1 MTELGP
7 LFSAVADP
15 DAGLSSLARGIVGS
29 EILKISAQIRAL
41 KAKGAVICNLT
52 VGDFDS
58 SYFPIP
64 KELMEGTR
72 AALAA
77 GHTNYPPS
85 DGVLALREA
94 VVRLY
99 EREWGVRFPLESV
112 LVAGG
117 ARPLLYCAY
126 KTLITPGDVAV
137 YPVPSWNN
145 NHYAFLT
152 GATAI
157 ELTVSPESNFFPTIE
172 QLLPHLAKARLLCLN
187 SPLNPTGTAI
197 DRDLLH
203 QIASEVLQ
211 ENKRRLSSK
220 SERPLYLVYDQV
232 YWTLT
237 YGAVQHVMPLELV
250 PEIAPY
256 TLVLDAISKAFCAT
270 GLRVGWAVMPPTIRS
285 RMMDILGH
293 IGAWA
298 PKAEQVA
305 VAALLDAPER
315 TKDFEAELKTKLKA
329 RLDALYEG
337 FSAMKREGF
346 PVDAIV
352 PQGAIYLSARFNLFG
367 KNLRGRTIA
376 SNEEIRQL
384 LLEEAGVAVVPFQAF
399 GLKEETGWFRL
410 SVGAVS
416 MEEIAAIFPRLRTLL
431 ASTAT
436 RPSTPSSPAQKKQL
450 VR

>member
-7 LFSAVADP
+7 LFSSLPDP

-29 EILKISAQIRAL
+29 EILKISAEIRAL
-41 KAKGAVICNLT
+41 KAKGAVLCNLT

-58 SYFPIP
+58 KYFPIP
-64 KELMEGTR
+64 EELLEGTR

-99 EREWGVRFPLESV
+99 EREWGLRVPVDSV

-117 ARPLLYCAY
+117 ARPLLYGSY

-152 GATAI
+152 GAKAV
-157 ELTVSPESNFFPTIE
+157 ELTVSPESNFFPTVE
-172 QLLPHLAKARLLCLN
+172 QLRPHLKKARLLCLN

-197 DRDLLH
+197 DRGLLK
-203 QIASEVLQ
+203 QIASEILQ
-211 ENKRRLSSK
+211 ENKRRESTN
-220 SERPLYLVYDQV
+220 SERPLYFVYDQV

-237 YGAVQHVMPLELV
+237 FGSTQHVMPLELV

-270 GLRVGWAVMPPTIRS
+270 GLRVGWAVMPPAIRNH
-285 RMMDILGH
+285 MMDILGH

-298 PKAEQVA
+298 PKAEQIA
-305 VAALLDAPER
+305 AAALLDSPEK
-315 TKDFEAELKTKLKA
+315 TKRFQLELKRKLKE
-329 RLDALYEG
+329 RLDALYLG
-337 FSAMKREGF
+337 VLAMKNEGF
-346 PVDAIV
+346 PVDAIA

-367 KNLRGRTIA
+367 RNLRGRTI
-376 SNEEIRQL
+376 SRNEEIRQL
-384 LLEEAGVAVVPFQAF
+384 LLQDAGLAAVPFQAF

-416 MEEIAAIFPRLRTLL
+416 MEEIAAMFPRLRSLL
-431 ASTAT
+431 APTVD
-436 RPSTPSSPAQKKQL
+436 RPSVPATSGA
-450 VR
+450 R

>member
-1 MTELGP
+1 MTEMGP
-7 LFSAVADP
+7 LFSTLPDP
-15 DAGLSSLARGIVGS
+15 DAGVSSLARGIVGS
-29 EILKISAQIRAL
+29 EILKISAQIRTL

-58 SYFPIP
+58 AYFPIP
-64 KELMEGTR
+64 DELLEGTR

-99 EREWGVRFPLESV
+99 EREWGLRFPVDSV

-117 ARPLLYCAY
+117 ARPLLYGAY

-145 NHYAFLT
+145 NHYSTLT
-152 GATAI
+152 GAQPV
-157 ELTVSPESNFFPTIE
+157 ELAVTPESNFFPTIE
-172 QLLPHLAKARLLCLN
+172 QLRPHFKRARLLCLN

-197 DRDLLH
+197 DPKLLE
-203 QIASEVLQ
+203 QIALEVLQ
-211 ENKRRLSSK
+211 ENKRRQTSGAK
-220 SERPLYLVYDQV
+220 ERPLYLVYDQV

-237 YGAVQHVMPLELV
+237 YGSIRHVTPLELV

-256 TLVLDAISKAFCAT
+256 TLLLDAISKAFCAT
-270 GLRVGWAVMPPTIRS
+270 GLRVGWAVMPPVIRKH
-285 RMMDILGH
+285 MMDILGH
-293 IGAWA
+293 VGAWA

-305 VAALLDAPER
+305 VAALLDAPEKIK
-315 TKDFEAELKTKLKA
+315 TFQADLKTKLKA
-329 RLDALYEG
+329 RLDALYQG
-337 FSAMKREGF
+337 FSSMKADGF
-346 PVDAIV
+346 PVDAV
-352 PQGAIYLSARFNLFG
+352 APQGAIYLSARFHLFG
-367 KNLRGRTIA
+367 QKLRGH
-376 SNEEIRQL
+376 EIRTNEQIRNL
-384 LLEEAGVAVVPFQAF
+384 LLEDAGVAGVPFQAF
-399 GLKEETGWFRL
+399 GLKEDTGWFRL

-416 MEEIAAIFPRLRTLL
+416 MEEIAAIFPRLRELL
-431 ASTAT
+431 APVA
-436 RPSTPSSPAQKKQL
+436 AQKKEL

>member
-1 MTELGP
+1 MTEMGP
-7 LFSAVADP
+7 LFSALPDP

-58 SYFPIP
+58 AYFPIP
-64 KELMEGTR
+64 EELLEGTR

-94 VVRLY
+94 IVRLY
-99 EREWGVRFPLESV
+99 ERQWGLRFPVESV

-117 ARPLLYCAY
+117 ARPLLYGAY

-145 NHYAFLT
+145 NHYSTLT
-152 GATAI
+152 GAQPV
-157 ELTVSPESNFFPTIE
+157 ELAVTPESNFFPTME
-172 QLLPHLAKARLLCLN
+172 QLRPHLQRARLVCLN

-197 DRDLLH
+197 DPKLLK
-203 QIASEVLQ
+203 QIALEVLH
-211 ENKRRLSSK
+211 ENQRRQSGSK
-220 SERPLYLVYDQV
+220 ERPLYLVYDQV

-237 YGAVQHVMPLELV
+237 YGSVRHVTPLELV

-256 TLVLDAISKAFCAT
+256 TLLLDAISKAFCAT
-270 GLRVGWAVMPPTIRS
+270 GLRVGWAVMPPAIRKH
-285 RMMDILGH
+285 MMDILGH
-293 IGAWA
+293 VGAWA

-305 VAALLDAPER
+305 VAALLDAPEKIR
-315 TKDFEAELKTKLKA
+315 TFQTDLKTKLKV
-329 RLDALYEG
+329 RLDALYQG
-337 FSAMKREGF
+337 FAAMKVDGF
-346 PVDAIV
+346 PVDAV
-352 PQGAIYLSARFNLFG
+352 APQGAIYLSARFDLFG
-367 KNLRGRTIA
+367 KNLRGHDICT
-376 SNEEIRQL
+376 NEQIRNL
-384 LLEEAGVAVVPFQAF
+384 LLEDAGVAAIPFQAF
-399 GLKEETGWFRL
+399 GLKEDTGWFRL

-416 MEEIAAIFPRLRTLL
+416 MEEIAAIFPRLRELL
-431 ASTAT
+431 APVTT
-436 RPSTPSSPAQKKQL
+436 QRKEL

>member
-7 LFSAVADP
+7 LFSQVPDP

-41 KAKGAVICNLT
+41 KAKGAVLCNLT

-64 KELMEGTR
+64 QELLEGTR

-99 EREWGVRFPLESV
+99 EREWGLRFPVDSV

-117 ARPLLYCAY
+117 ARPLLYGAY

-152 GATAI
+152 GARAV
-157 ELTVSPESNFFPTIE
+157 ELTVTPESNFFPAVE
-172 QLLPHLAKARLLCLN
+172 QLRPHLKTARLLCLN

-197 DRDLLH
+197 DRDLLK
-203 QIASEVLQ
+203 QIALEVLE
-211 ENKRRLSSK
+211 ENKRRQK
-220 SERPLYLVYDQV
+220 NRSERPLYLVYDQV

-237 YGAVQHVMPLELV
+237 FGATRHVMPLELV
-250 PEIAPY
+250 PDIAPY

-270 GLRVGWAVMPPTIRS
+270 GLRVGWAVMPPAIRNH
-285 RMMDILGH
+285 MMDILGH

-305 VAALLDAPER
+305 AAALLDAPEK
-315 TKDFEAELKTKLKA
+315 TKEFQADLKSKLKA
-329 RLDALYEG
+329 RLDALYNG
-337 FSAMKREGF
+337 FSAMKSDGF
-346 PVDAIV
+346 PVDAIA

-367 KNLRGRTIA
+367 RNLRGRTIA
-376 SNEEIRQL
+376 RNEQIREL
-384 LLEEAGVAVVPFQAF
+384 LLEHAGVAVVPFQAF
-399 GLKEETGWFRL
+399 GLKPETGWFRL

-416 MEEIAAIFPRLRTLL
+416 MEEIAAMFPRLRTLL
-431 ASTAT
+431 APAMSAT
-436 RPSTPSSPAQKKQL
+436 PVSSAA
-450 VR
+450 R

>member
-7 LFSAVADP
+7 LFSSLPDP

-41 KAKGAVICNLT
+41 KARGAVLCNLT

-58 SYFPIP
+58 KYFPIP
-64 KELMEGTR
+64 EELLEGTR

-99 EREWGVRFPLESV
+99 EREWALRFPVDSV

-117 ARPLLYCAY
+117 ARPLLYAAY
-126 KTLITPGDVAV
+126 KTLITPGDVAL

-152 GATAI
+152 GAKAV
-157 ELTVSPESNFFPTIE
+157 ELTGSPESNFFPTVE
-172 QLLPHLAKARLLCLN
+172 QLRPHLKKARLLCLN

-197 DRDLLH
+197 DRDLLK

-211 ENKRRLSSK
+211 ENQRRRSSRA
-220 SERPLYLVYDQV
+220 ERPLYLVYDQV

-237 YGAVQHVMPLELV
+237 FGSTRHVMPLELL
-250 PEIAPY
+250 PEVAPY

-270 GLRVGWAVMPPTIRS
+270 GLRVGWAVMPPAIRS
-285 RMMDILGH
+285 HMMDILGH

-305 VAALLDAPER
+305 AAALLDVPE
-315 TKDFEAELKTKLKA
+315 KVKQFQAELKRKLKA

-337 FSAMKREGF
+337 FSAMKSDGF
-346 PVDAIV
+346 PVDAIA

-367 KNLRGRTIA
+367 KTLRGRSITR
-376 SNEEIRQL
+376 NEEIRQL
-384 LLEEAGVAVVPFQAF
+384 LLEDAGVAVVPFQAF
-399 GLKEETGWFRL
+399 GLKEESGWFRL

-416 MEEIAAIFPRLRTLL
+416 MEEIAAMFPRLRTLL
-431 ASTAT
+431 APTAAP
-436 RPSTPSSPAQKKQL
+436 PSAPVPLA